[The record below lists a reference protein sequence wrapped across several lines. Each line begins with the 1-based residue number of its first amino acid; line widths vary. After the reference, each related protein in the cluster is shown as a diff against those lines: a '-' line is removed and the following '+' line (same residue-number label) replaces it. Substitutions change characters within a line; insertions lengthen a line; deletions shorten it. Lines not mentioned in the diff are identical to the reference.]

1 MANQISI
8 QVGADIKDLQE
19 GIKTAVSTLEKGGK
33 DMTAVSASVA
43 RLTTNNFKDVGQAYR
58 ATSKDA
64 LILASN
70 LGTESEAFK
79 QAASMA
85 QIYGNE
91 LNDIRAQIAGANM
104 SSDNV
109 QKATG
114 QFNMLGNS
122 INQITREMPAFTY
135 SIQTGFMA
143 VSNNIPMFVDQIQ
156 NIKRANL
163 ELAATGQPV
172 QSVFSQVAG
181 AVFSWQTALSLGI
194 TALTVFSPKIME
206 MIVGVKESATEL
218 KAAESAMKAYN
229 DQIDRFIDTEET
241 QALRRLASDFA
252 GAKQKVQDQ
261 IAIAQIQRDI
271 TKRSGQQI
279 TEDQIQE
286 ANRLKLELKQIEEG
300 YQREL
305 TELVGKSV
313 KERAQKEQSSVWLVD
328 EGKAAQMKA
337 QLAAFKEAFQQPFDV
352 STQDN
357 LEGLKDSIVETTTAT
372 DVLAAKWENAMDK
385 LANSEKLNAALFSI
399 QEWSN
404 MAAQALSGVGVALG
418 QALMSDDFEKAGE
431 NIVRQLGAIAV
442 QIGAAMVAI
451 GIPQLLAGLPSGAAY
466 VAGGTALG
474 VVGGAMMAS
483 GKAANAPAFSGG
495 SNNSYQPF
503 TPNFSSGSQ
512 YLMLDSK
519 VRGTDIIISADNQR
533 RQNKRIR

>member
-43 RLTTNNFKDVGQAYR
+43 RLTTNNFKDISQAYR
-58 ATSKDA
+58 TTSKDA
-64 LILASN
+64 VILASH
-70 LGTESEAFK
+70 LGTDSEAFK

-104 SSDNV
+104 SSNNV

-206 MIVGVKESATEL
+206 MIVGVKESASEL

-229 DQIDRFIDTEET
+229 DQIDRFINTEET
-241 QALRRLASDFA
+241 QALRNLTSKFA
-252 GAKQKVQDQ
+252 EAKKAMEER
-261 IAIAQIQRDI
+261 IAIAQMQRDI

-279 TEDQIQE
+279 TQDQINE
-286 ANRLKLELKQIEEG
+286 AIRLKHELKQIEDG
-300 YQREL
+300 YQRDL
-305 TELVGKSV
+305 NKLVENGN
-313 KERAQKEQSSVWLVD
+313 KERARLEKKPIEIKQEATAS
-328 EGKAAQMKA
+328 
-337 QLAAFKEAFQQPFDV
+337 QLKDRLKSFEIPFDL
-352 STQDN
+352 STKDN
-357 LEGLKDSIVETTTAT
+357 MDGLTEATKEYTSAIDTA
-372 DVLAAKWENAMDK
+372 AAAHENAMDK

>member
-1 MANQISI
+1 
-8 QVGADIKDLQE
+8 
-19 GIKTAVSTLEKGGK
+19 
-33 DMTAVSASVA
+33 
-43 RLTTNNFKDVGQAYR
+43 
-58 ATSKDA
+58 
-64 LILASN
+64 
-70 LGTESEAFK
+70 
-79 QAASMA
+79 
-85 QIYGNE
+85 
-91 LNDIRAQIAGANM
+91 
-104 SSDNV
+104 
-109 QKATG
+109 
-114 QFNMLGNS
+114 
-122 INQITREMPAFTY
+122 
-135 SIQTGFMA
+135 
-143 VSNNIPMFVDQIQ
+143 MFVDQIQ

-252 GAKQKVQDQ
+252 GAKTKIQDQ
-261 IAIAQIQRDI
+261 IAIAKMQQDI
-271 TKRSGQQI
+271 TERSGQQI
-279 TEDQIQE
+279 TQIQIDE
-286 ANRLKLELKQIEEG
+286 MNGLKLKLTQIEEG

-305 TELVGKSV
+305 TEIVE
-313 KERAQKEQSSVWLVD
+313 KESKKRKQSSKDWQISMY
-328 EGKAAQMKA
+328 ENGPEKMAANLK
-337 QLAAFKEAFQQPFDV
+337 AFKDAYQQPFDI

-357 LEGLKDSIVETTTAT
+357 MEGLTEATKEYTTAIDT
-372 DVLAAKWENAMDK
+372 AAAAHENAMDK